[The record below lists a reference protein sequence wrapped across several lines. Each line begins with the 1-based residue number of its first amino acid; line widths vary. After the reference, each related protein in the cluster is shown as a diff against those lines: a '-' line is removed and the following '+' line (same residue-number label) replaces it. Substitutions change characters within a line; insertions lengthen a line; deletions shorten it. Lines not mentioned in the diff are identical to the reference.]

1 MSMSARS
8 SSLSEPSTVI
18 FDRSHCAS
26 QTTARRD
33 TPRLGVRGLTC
44 LMVTPDALG
53 ELWRRRDDDR
63 GAVSLE
69 QVLWFVA
76 AGLSVAVVA
85 GILWS
90 QIRTHAS
97 TPINLPSAP

>member
-1 MSMSARS
+1 MNTDTVPTTTSSRLIHWLIVIREWSLRWFPTFSLLVIGAGYESGLLKRPKRS
-8 SSLSEPSTVI
+8 ES
-18 FDRSHCAS
+18 
-26 QTTARRD
+26 
-33 TPRLGVRGLTC
+33 
-44 LMVTPDALG
+44 
-53 ELWRRRDDDR
+53 

-90 QIRTHAS
+90 QIRTQAS
-97 TPINLPSAP
+97 TPINVPSAP

>member
-1 MSMSARS
+1 MNTDTVPTTTSSRLTQWLIVIRKWSKRWLPTFSLLLIGAGYGSDLLKRPEKSERS
-8 SSLSEPSTVI
+8 ES
-18 FDRSHCAS
+18 
-26 QTTARRD
+26 
-33 TPRLGVRGLTC
+33 
-44 LMVTPDALG
+44 
-53 ELWRRRDDDR
+53 

-90 QIRTHAS
+90 QIRTQAS
-97 TPINLPSAP
+97 TPINVPSAP